1 MKALIIIPT
10 YNEKENIHKIVQAV
24 LKQDKSID
32 VLIVDDNSPDGTAE
46 IVQSMMESNQR
57 IHLLQRAGKFGLGSA
72 YIAGFKYAIQNEYD
86 YIFEMDADFSHNPEL
101 IPEFLRE
108 IKHYDLVIGSRY
120 VNGVNV
126 VNWPF
131 RRLLISY
138 IASKYV
144 RFITGIPVKDPTSGY
159 KCFRKEVLQT
169 INIDKVLSDGYS
181 FQIEINYKVWKKGF
195 RIKEIP
201 IIFIDRR
208 SGQSKMS
215 KKIII
220 EAMFVV
226 WQLRFFNK
234 LWYFLKKK

>member
-10 YNEKENIHKIVQAV
+10 YNEKENIHEIIPAV

-32 VLIVDDNSPDGTAE
+32 VLIIDDNSPDGTAE
-46 IVQSMMESNQR
+46 IVQSMMKSNQR

-72 YIAGFKYAIQNEYD
+72 YIVGFKYAIQNEYD

-131 RRLLISY
+131 RRLLLSY

-144 RFITGIPVKDPTSGY
+144 RFVTGIPVKDPTSGY

-169 INIDKVLSDGYS
+169 IDIDKVLSDGYS
-181 FQIEINYKVWKKGF
+181 FQIEINYKVRKKGF

-215 KKIII
+215 KKIVI

-234 LWYFLKKK
+234 LWYLLKKK

>member
-24 LKQDKSID
+24 LKQDKSIE

-226 WQLRFFNK
+226 WQLKFFNK

>member
-24 LKQDKSID
+24 LKQDKSIE